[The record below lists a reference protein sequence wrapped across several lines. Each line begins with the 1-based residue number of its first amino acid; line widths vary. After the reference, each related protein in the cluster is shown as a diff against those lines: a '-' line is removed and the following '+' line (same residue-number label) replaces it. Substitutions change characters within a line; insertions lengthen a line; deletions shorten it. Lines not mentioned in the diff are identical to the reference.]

1 MFGLAGT
8 AGSDISQYG
17 LRLCHDAWQ
26 RLAGITGQAN
36 LNSYEDEHR
45 PRPWGC
51 FFNYRA
57 LTKTIF
63 SLPTK
68 LE

>member
-36 LNSYEDEHR
+36 LNSYEDEHKG
-45 PRPWGC
+45 P
-51 FFNYRA
+51 A
-57 LTKTIF
+57 LGAASSTIG
-63 SLPTK
+63 P
-68 LE
+68 